1 MTQLK
6 MKECISGYD
15 EFEPPSLSLDEV
27 TIQRFYESRPL
38 TVFPHCNIELC
49 YVRRGAATYAFGE
62 RSYTIRAGQMAVI
75 WGGRPHQVLDLEPLS
90 ELYVIN
96 IPLKRFVTWLIPEQF
111 VNKLMNSDLV
121 KDGAPECGALDAA
134 RFKLWEAEVGQNPG
148 VFELEVRARLTR
160 FAMGQVDQPIVPKSS
175 ARFYEHQS
183 KAAKMA
189 IFTAENY
196 TQKINIDSISEHVD
210 LQANYAMALFQ
221 KVFHTTM
228 LSFLTQ
234 FRVAHAQ
241 HLLVTTRQSVTDI
254 AGLAGFQSIS
264 RFNTTFL
271 ELSQCSPRE
280 YRQNALGA
288 GL

>member
-134 RFKLWEAEVGQNPG
+134 RFKLWEAEVGQNP
-148 VFELEVRARLTR
+148 E
-160 FAMGQVDQPIVPKSS
+160 
-175 ARFYEHQS
+175 
-183 KAAKMA
+183 MA